1 MPQQNLPPHQSTS
14 RQRPTGAA
22 AAQRILTISPTT
34 ERDRSEA
41 LALAGQWSGVETAM
55 ALVGARRLSEPGR
68 KMPQHTTIPVRY
80 PAGTSISAIVVSLSG
95 SPPVDEGPK
104 FDTTPVRS
112 PSRPVSSAARL
123 GVHTEAPAWKSVK
136 RNPEPA
142 SLSRF
147 GVRLRA
153 FVGGQFAPRSPQ
165 PQSAR
170 RQSLVRRRAAS

>member
-1 MPQQNLPPHQSTS
+1 MCPNKTFHPTSPPAGSVQ
-14 RQRPTGAA
+14 P
-22 AAQRILTISPTT
+22 AQRRHNEYLPFPL
-34 ERDRSEA
+34 RRSETEVR
-41 LALAGQWSGVETAM
+41 LWLWLGSGVAAM